1 MTIGGFRAATSVLL
15 WPQPQRLRKPTPP
28 SLGTVSRAAGRNEAR
43 RPVVTADL
51 PGTPEQ
57 ETDAEMTAVTH
68 SSTEPPST
76 PPRAGRRVRAG
87 KIVANLST
95 AALYEAALRDGEGM
109 IAAEGPL
116 VVSTGTHTGR
126 SPKDKF
132 IVREP
137 SSEANIWWG
146 DVNHEISQEHYDR
159 LRNRLM
165 AYVADRRLY
174 SQDLFIGAHPKH
186 RRSLRVYTETAW
198 ASIFA
203 RNLFRRPTAE
213 ELGSF
218 APNFTILD
226 VPSFEADPATE
237 GTRTGTAILVHL
249 QRMEIIIVGTM
260 YAGEIKK
267 SAFTVMNYLMPDEG
281 VLPMHSSVNVGEAGD
296 SVVFFGLSGTGK
308 TTLSADPQRSL
319 IGDDEHGWGSDYVFN
334 FEGGCYAKTIRL
346 SPMYEPDIF
355 ATTRRFGTILEN
367 VDIDPAT
374 RELDLDSE
382 RLTENTRGAYP
393 LHFIGNADPTGIA
406 GTPRNVVF
414 LTADAFGVLP
424 PISRLTREQAA
435 YHFISGYTAKLAGT
449 EIGVKEPS
457 ATFSAGFGAPFL
469 PRHPGVYAEE
479 LMDRLEKFNVP
490 VWLVNTGWTGGPYGT
505 GERMNINYTR
515 NMVRAA
521 LDGSLDDVPTV
532 TDPVFRVAVPTAV
545 PGVPAEV
552 LVPRNTWTDT
562 AAYDAAARRI
572 AAMFHANFEAYASG
586 VSKAVRDAGPIQ
598 ADAAGDVP
606 VSAPGEG

>member
-1 MTIGGFRAATSVLL
+1 
-15 WPQPQRLRKPTPP
+15 
-28 SLGTVSRAAGRNEAR
+28 
-43 RPVVTADL
+43 
-51 PGTPEQ
+51 
-57 ETDAEMTAVTH
+57 MTATTPISTH
-68 SSTEPPST
+68 PPST
-76 PPRAGRRVRAG
+76 RTAHAARRVRAG

-95 AALYEAALRDGEGM
+95 AALYEAAVRDGEGL

-126 SPKDKF
+126 SPQDKF

-137 SSEANIWWG
+137 SSEAKIWWG
-146 DVNHEISQEHYDR
+146 DVNHPITEEHYDR
-159 LRNRLM
+159 LRSRLM
-165 AYVADRRLY
+165 AYLADRRLY
-174 SQDLFIGAHPKH
+174 SQDMFIGAHPGH

-203 RNLFRRPTAE
+203 RNLFRRPTAAD
-213 ELGSF
+213 LADF
-218 APNFTILD
+218 APNFTIID
-226 VPSFEADPATE
+226 VPSFQADPGTE
-237 GTRTGTAILVHL
+237 GVRSGTAILVHL

-281 VLPMHSSVNVGEAGD
+281 VLPMHSSINVGEAGD
-296 SVVFFGLSGTGK
+296 SCVFFGLSGTGK
-308 TTLSADPQRSL
+308 TTLSADPLRSL

-355 ATTRRFGTILEN
+355 AATRRFGTILEN

-382 RLTENTRGAYP
+382 KFTENTRGAYP

-449 EIGVKEPS
+449 EIGVKEPT

-469 PRHPGVYAEE
+469 PRHPGVYAQL
-479 LMDRLEKFNVP
+479 LMDRLEQYDVP
-490 VWLVNTGWTGGPYGT
+490 VWLVNTGWTGGPYGV
-505 GERMNINYTR
+505 GERMNINHTR

-521 LDGSLDDVPTV
+521 ISGALRDVPTKV
-532 TDPVFRVAVPTAV
+532 DPVFRVAVPTEV
-545 PGVPAEV
+545 PGVPPEV
-552 LVPRNTWTDT
+552 LVPRDTWADPAAYDT
-562 AAYDAAARRI
+562 AASKI
-572 AAMFHANFEAYASG
+572 ANMFHANFEAYADG
-586 VSKAVRDAGPIQ
+586 VSKAVRNAGPVGRDDAGE
-598 ADAAGDVP
+598 VP